1 MTVITVHFYN
11 ECPGN

>member
-1 MTVITVHFYN
+1 MTVITVHVYN